1 MTFKQTVTF
10 TIDEKEMAD
19 LIKIRDEIETFKDK
33 YSDALDEAGLIDGEY
48 VEVLDRL
55 ERAFEDVDEAIGSIR
70 YFTLGLGI

>member
-1 MTFKQTVTF
+1 MRIEQTVTLIMEEGEL
-10 TIDEKEMAD
+10 TN